1 MILRRLLATPLLG
14 ALLAMFAGAAAA
26 HDLAVRPRFDLLVVF
41 ALYALAVVALEI
53 REAHPGAVRPPVT
66 VVLAV
71 LAALSG
77 ATFTLAR
84 SWPAFW
90 IAAGIALLALA
101 FVAGPRLADTALGG
115 AVTIAVLGP
124 LTSAGAA
131 LALSGEVTPT
141 ALWIGLPVGLLA
153 DAARRARETAA
164 HEARGPSLAHA
175 PTHLATPAAPP
186 WFTGDLVGAYGL
198 VPVLVLTGTLPWPAL
213 LSLLTLPWALG
224 EARFAR
230 DGAYAWGEAA
240 RRTRRLHLAFA
251 VLLALG
257 VLAARAIATR
267 VA

>member
-1 MILRRLLATPLLG
+1 VILRRLLETPLLG

-53 REAHPGAVRPPVT
+53 REAHPGAVRSSVT

-71 LAALSG
+71 LAALTG
-77 ATFTLAR
+77 ALFTLAR

-186 WFTGDLVGAYGL
+186 WFTGDLVSAYGL
-198 VPVLVLTGTLPWPAL
+198 VP
-213 LSLLTLPWALG
+213 
-224 EARFAR
+224 
-230 DGAYAWGEAA
+230 GAGPHRHAA
-240 RRTRRLHLAFA
+240 RGPRCCPC
-251 VLLALG
+251 
-257 VLAARAIATR
+257 
-267 VA
+267 

>member
-26 HDLAVRPRFDLLVVF
+26 HDLAVLPRFDLLVVF
-41 ALYALAVVALEI
+41 AFYVLAVVALEI
-53 REAHPGAVRPPVT
+53 REAHTGAVRTAVT
-66 VVLAV
+66 LALVAIALCAAATFVLAR
-71 LAALSG
+71 G
-77 ATFTLAR
+77 
-84 SWPAFW
+84 WPAFW
-90 IAAGIALLALA
+90 IATGIALLALA

-115 AVTIAVLGP
+115 AVTVAVLGP

-131 LALSGEVTPT
+131 LALSGEVTPA

-175 PTHLATPAAPP
+175 PSHPATPAAPP

-198 VPVLVLTGTLPWPAL
+198 LPALVLTGTLPWPAL
-213 LSLLTLPWALG
+213 LAWLTLPWALG

-230 DGAYAWGEAA
+230 AGAYAWGEAA
-240 RRTRRLHLAFA
+240 RRTRRLHLAFG